1 MPTGWSLI
9 NNSFQC
15 YASSAHSGSWG
26 VSAYNTGAAYQM
38 QLWDGFASNVTSV
51 AFSGWVRGDGG
62 STTSA
67 GAGTMNIEVGD
78 WNGSAWVGTPQNVT
92 LSNTGSGTWEDL
104 TASLSVPTGA
114 NSISVTL
121 RNTSW
126 TYAVNF
132 DDISLTA
139 VGIRAEPS
147 TLVLLGTGL
156 IGLVCY
162 AWRKRR

>member
-1 MPTGWSLI
+1 MKCVGIVIAVVSMLFVALPARADLVTVGQQLIGNGGFESPGSAGAMPTAWIIL
-9 NNSFQC
+9 NNSFEC

-38 QLWDGFASNVTSV
+38 RLWDGFASNVTSV

-62 STTSA
+62 STTSV

-104 TASLSVPTGA
+104 TAILIGA
-114 NSISVTL
+114 N
-121 RNTSW
+121 R
-126 TYAVNF
+126 
-132 DDISLTA
+132 
-139 VGIRAEPS
+139 GE
-147 TLVLLGTGL
+147 
-156 IGLVCY
+156 
-162 AWRKRR
+162 